1 MSTAH
6 RPTWDPA
13 QAKDT
18 KAGSRQF
25 SVRDMAAHT
34 KLKFRYVQV
43 TISPN
48 RRPLIAFGL
57 SRQPGQTSID
67 DVKKRDLRLEL
78 LAAEAEARN
87 KKRKAQGKPPLEEDV
102 RKAAAIEAPKE
113 GTSTTEDDEA
123 NKRRKLLQEALE
135 MDKDD
140 DEDDEEEKDSDDA
153 DERYALE
160 RTRQIPDFLN
170 HKHLATRIPKRRT
183 IRQSSSANS
192 RRSNAK
198 GRKKRRDRMPSKILN
213 RRQIERPKLQLQTL
227 CSILPPRL
235 GRTPPA

>member
-34 KLKFRYVQV
+34 KLKFRCVWFV
-43 TISPN
+43 LPRKRGGIH
-48 RRPLIAFGL
+48 RCWVF
-57 SRQPGQTSID
+57 RQPGQTPSD
-67 DVKKRDLRLEL
+67 DVRKRDLRAEL

-87 KKRKAQGKPPLEEDV
+87 KKRKAEGKPPLEEDV

-113 GTSTTEDDEA
+113 GTPATGDDEV

-140 DEDDEEEKDSDDA
+140 DEDDEEEKNDDG
-153 DERYALE
+153 DERCAPE
-160 RTRQIPDFLN
+160 VVR
-170 HKHLATRIPKRRT
+170 
-183 IRQSSSANS
+183 
-192 RRSNAK
+192 
-198 GRKKRRDRMPSKILN
+198 
-213 RRQIERPKLQLQTL
+213 
-227 CSILPPRL
+227 
-235 GRTPPA
+235 